1 MIQVLLLTDK
11 DFKVPIKIFS
21 RKTVLIK
28 QTKSLSL
35 ESVEIKR
42 EKVRELHAKIFEFE
56 MLQNEQS
63 VRRGREGDK

>member
-1 MIQVLLLTDK
+1 MIQALLLTDK

-21 RKTVLIK
+21 RQTVLIK

-35 ESVEIKR
+35 ESVEMKR
-42 EKVRELHAKIFEFE
+42 EKVRELHAKIFEVK